1 MADSTKPFTSLNKR
15 IDELKRYLSDQI
27 NDNPKKFYSKVVI
40 ALIMIIFLLSAVFMA
55 RQPIRKQQ
63 MEALIFQ
70 NITTKNL
77 VPITDLSVIEKEP
90 AVTAVFASPA
100 AKNYQEMMALITRKE
115 KELNRSI
122 YFVPVVYDKE
132 AFKETYK
139 ITSEEITFI
148 FFEKGKEK
156 NRFTYEE
163 LTTPTNELMPE
174 LNRLPMWNIKVL
186 ESDEKTS

>member
-1 MADSTKPFTSLNKR
+1 
-15 IDELKRYLSDQI
+15 
-27 NDNPKKFYSKVVI
+27 
-40 ALIMIIFLLSAVFMA
+40 
-55 RQPIRKQQ
+55 
-63 MEALIFQ
+63 
-70 NITTKNL
+70 
-77 VPITDLSVIEKEP
+77 
-90 AVTAVFASPA
+90 
-100 AKNYQEMMALITRKE
+100 MMALITRKE

-163 LTTPTNELMPE
+163 LTTPTNELMPG

-186 ESDEKTS
+186 ESDEYKKMGNYPNEDSIKIIEDILVVKF